1 MKRLIVLAAV
11 AVAMMTLAQTAT
23 AQKADG
29 KATVAQGPRMATAP
43 VDASGKPISRSRR
56 WLRSEVRYLQANV
69 RHPALYFDSVQEKLA
84 NDDASANNFVVGP
97 WAVFYEIIQFP
108 AQMVATPVLWIIKP
122 VWTIERTE
130 P

>member
-1 MKRLIVLAAV
+1 MKRWLVLATV
-11 AVAMMTLAQTAT
+11 AGAMMALAQTAT
-23 AQKADG
+23 ARQTDNQDTSAR
-29 KATVAQGPRMATAP
+29 GPRMATAP
-43 VDASGKPISRSRR
+43 VDASGKPIPRSRR
-56 WLRSEVRYLQANV
+56 WLRSEVRYLQANI

-97 WAVFYEIIQFP
+97 WALFYEIIQFP
-108 AQMVATPVLWIIKP
+108 GQMAATPVLWVIKP